1 MKLTT
6 ELEPEKKYK
15 IIFWDMNKYK
25 FDINKIMGA
34 VKENG
39 LLLVRNGDF
48 EVPNM
53 IGWRDVRNRMLGVVK
68 V

>member
-1 MKLTT
+1 MKLVTD
-6 ELEPEKKYK
+6 LEPEKKYK

-25 FDINKIMGA
+25 LDINKMMSS

-48 EVPNM
+48 ETPNM
-53 IGWRDVRNRMLGVVK
+53 VGWRDVRNRMLGIVRV
-68 V
+68 